1 MLISLPIINEN
12 KIIYFV
18 FSLILNNDEIIIDNY
33 EYDKNIIE
41 TLNFNSGTCF
51 EKINLFLPYKFNI
64 IGNKYLFSCN
74 FLFFSLCDDN
84 NFSFHTILLN
94 EINKKG
100 NTNYTYINS
109 NSVTKKYN
117 RFFIKDFI
125 NKEYNNFSDLLFT
138 FYNYCQFKINFYIM
152 NTIHKKKID
161 KNFTYFKSEKVINH
175 ILETEYNC
183 NHIKYAYKYFLNKD
197 NHLEK
202 LLALTFKTI
211 NVKNY
216 DLNYNY
222 LKETYYIICEDITI
236 ESVSK
241 FIENKNYD
249 ENILI
254 NLINKF
260 NYPLTFTKKNISSI
274 YEKILYYSLKH
285 INDINNTIFNKFDVK
300 NKFIYNYIIKMFLSF
315 GEKKY
320 KFKYFNNL
328 LLNNIL
334 KIIFFEKSFLNN
346 YIKNRYDLNKIKIA
360 YINFN
365 YLVDIFDFIN
375 INNISKYLSYFHYI
389 NENNIYIENIK
400 KNENIDLRILNII
413 NNNFNIFQYIN
424 EEKEFI
430 DWTFIL
436 KNKLFYIYDNQINIS
451 KRDLKK
457 IGIIIY
463 YLSKISNQNY
473 NDLNYIKL
481 LKICIDNPN
490 LVLFNDRINLK
501 IKDYLPFYSLNL
513 GIFAKHIIKEKDNI
527 IKIFEKEI
535 KQENN
540 ELFYKKKY
548 YKYKSKYFESKNI

>member
-12 KIIYFV
+12 KILYFV
-18 FSLILNNDEIIIDNY
+18 FSLILNDNEIILDNY
-33 EYDKNIIE
+33 EYDNNIIE
-41 TLNFNSGTCF
+41 TLNFNKDTCF
-51 EKINLFLPYKFNI
+51 ERINLFLPYKFNI
-64 IGNKYLFSCN
+64 IANKYLFSCN

-84 NFSFHTILLN
+84 NFSFHKILLS
-94 EINKKG
+94 EINKKLD
-100 NTNYTYINS
+100 NSYEYIKS
-109 NSVTKKYN
+109 NNVTKKFS
-117 RFFIKDFI
+117 RFFTKDFI
-125 NKEYNNFSDLLFT
+125 SKEYENFSDLLFT
-138 FYNYCQFKINFYIM
+138 FYNYCQFKLNLYIM
-152 NTIHKKKID
+152 NTNHKKID
-161 KNFTYFKSEKVINH
+161 KIFTYFKSEKVINH
-175 ILETEYNC
+175 ILDTEYNC
-183 NHIKYAYKYFLNKD
+183 NHLKYSYKFFLKKE

-202 LLALTFKTI
+202 LLALTYKKI

-216 DLNYNY
+216 NLNYNF
-222 LKETYYIICEDITI
+222 LEKKTDIIYEDISI
-236 ESVSK
+236 ESVGK
-241 FIENKNYD
+241 FIENKEYD

-260 NYPLTFTKKNISSI
+260 NYPLSFSKKEISHV

-285 INDINNTIFNKFDVK
+285 INEINNTIFNKFDVK

-334 KIIFFEKSFLNN
+334 KIIFFEKSFLNK
-346 YIKNRYDLNKIKIA
+346 YIKNNYDLNKIKIA

-375 INNISKYLSYFHYI
+375 INNISKYIGYFNYI
-389 NENNIYIENIK
+389 NDNNIYIENIK
-400 KNENIDLRILNII
+400 KNENIDLRILNVI

-430 DWTFIL
+430 NWTIIL

-451 KRDLKK
+451 KRDFKK

-463 YLSKISNQNY
+463 YLSKTNNQNY

-490 LVLFNDRINLK
+490 LILYNDRINLK

-513 GIFAKHIIKEKDNI
+513 GIFAKHILKEKDNI

>member
-41 TLNFNSGTCF
+41 TLNFNSETCF

-64 IGNKYLFSCN
+64 IGNKFLFSCN
-74 FLFFSLCDDN
+74 YLFFSLCNEN
-84 NFSFHTILLN
+84 NISFHTILLQ
-94 EINKKG
+94 EINKKL

-109 NSVTKKYN
+109 DSVTKKYN

-125 NKEYNNFSDLLFT
+125 NEEYENFSDLLFT
-138 FYNYCQFKINFYIM
+138 FYNYCQFKLNFYII
-152 NTIHKKKID
+152 NTNQKKKID
-161 KNFTYFKSEKVINH
+161 HFFSYFKSEKIINH
-175 ILETEYNC
+175 ILDTEYNC
-183 NHIKYAYKYFLNKD
+183 NHIKYAYKYFYNKD

-202 LLALTFKTI
+202 LLALTFKNI
-211 NVKNY
+211 NVNNY
-216 DLNYNY
+216 NLNYNY
-222 LKETYYIICEDITI
+222 LKATSYIIYEDISI

-260 NYPLTFTKKNISSI
+260 TYPLDFTKKNLSSI

-285 INDINNTIFNKFDVK
+285 INDINNSIFNKFNVK

-315 GEKKY
+315 SEKKY
-320 KFKYFNNL
+320 QFNYFNNL

-334 KIIFFEKSFLNN
+334 KIIFFEKSFLNT
-346 YIKNRYDLNKIKIA
+346 YIKNNYDLNKIKMA
-360 YINFN
+360 YINYN

-375 INNISKYLSYFHYI
+375 INNISKYVLYFNYI

-424 EEKEFI
+424 EQKDFI
-430 DWTFIL
+430 DWVFIL
-436 KNKLFYIYDNQINIS
+436 KNKLFYIFDNQINIS
-451 KRDLKK
+451 KKDIKK
-457 IGIIIY
+457 IGLILF
-463 YLSKISNQNY
+463 YLSKISNQNF

-481 LKICIDNPN
+481 LKFCNDNPN
-490 LVLFNDRINLK
+490 LVLYNDRINLK
-501 IKDYLPFYSLNL
+501 IKDYFPFYSLNL

-527 IKIFEKEI
+527 IKIFDKEI
-535 KQENN
+535 KQENC
-540 ELFYKKKY
+540 ELFYKNKY
-548 YKYKSKYFESKNI
+548 YKYKTKYFESKNN